1 MLFFLGSV
9 CYNGKALLALCV
21 DNDEGYSSANRNR
34 QRKSLIYESSAEG
47 YRVNDKNFCVE
58 VVPVVQPLV
67 SLIIPVY
74 NLAEYLPKCLDSV
87 QRQTYENIEVL
98 LVNDGSTDSSPS
110 VCARYVQSD
119 CRFQLIDKANSGVSD
134 SRNQALER
142 AQGKYV
148 QFIDG
153 DDWLTPDATETLV
166 HTAESTGA
174 DLVLAHF
181 YRVAEERMA
190 PRGHI
195 KKERVLTRQEFAEEM
210 MKAPANYY
218 YGVLW
223 NKLYRRALLDTHHL
237 RFDSQVT
244 WCEDFLFNLE
254 YIERV
259 RLVAAIPKPIY
270 YYRKRD
276 NSLVTS
282 QASLRRTIA
291 MKVQTFDNYK
301 ELYQKLD
308 LYEEQK
314 AKVYSYFLS
323 AATDGAVSLLSPKV
337 NPGKDEIEGVFSLQK
352 EKGAR
357 AAHIKD

>member
-1 MLFFLGSV
+1 ML
-9 CYNGKALLALCV
+9 
-21 DNDEGYSSANRNR
+21 
-34 QRKSLIYESSAEG
+34 
-47 YRVNDKNFCVE
+47 
-58 VVPVVQPLV
+58 QPLV
-67 SLIIPVY
+67 SIIIPMY
-74 NLAEYLPKCLDSV
+74 NLADYLPKCLDSV
-87 QRQTYENIEVL
+87 YGQSYENIQVL
-98 LVNDGSTDSSPS
+98 LVNDGSTDASLA
-110 VCARYVQSD
+110 VCQEYVRLDS
-119 CRFQLIDKANSGVSD
+119 RFQLIDKPNSGVSD
-134 SRNQALER
+134 SRNQALDR
-142 AQGKYV
+142 AEGKYI
-148 QFIDG
+148 QFLDG
-153 DDWLTPDATETLV
+153 DDWLAPDATETLV

-181 YRVAEERMA
+181 YRVADERMA

-195 KKERVLTRQEFAEEM
+195 KKEQVFTRQEFAEEM

-223 NKLYRRALLDTHHL
+223 NKLYRRSIIEANRL
-237 RFDSQVT
+237 RFDSQVN

-259 RLVAAIPKPIY
+259 RLVAAVPRPIY
-270 YYRKRD
+270 YYRKRE

-291 MKVQTFDNYK
+291 MKIQTFDSYK

-323 AATDGAVSLLSPKV
+323 AATDGTVSLLSPRV
-337 NPGKDEIEGVFSLQK
+337 DTEKD
-352 EKGAR
+352 AR
-357 AAHIKD
+357 

>member
-1 MLFFLGSV
+1 ML
-9 CYNGKALLALCV
+9 
-21 DNDEGYSSANRNR
+21 
-34 QRKSLIYESSAEG
+34 
-47 YRVNDKNFCVE
+47 
-58 VVPVVQPLV
+58 QPLV
-67 SLIIPVY
+67 SIIIPIY
-74 NLAEYLPKCLDSV
+74 NLADYLPKCLDSV
-87 QRQTYENIEVL
+87 HGQSYENIQVL
-98 LVNDGSTDSSPS
+98 LVNDGSTDASLA
-110 VCARYVQSD
+110 VCQEYVRLDS
-119 CRFQLIDKANSGVSD
+119 RFQLIDKPNSGVSD
-134 SRNQALER
+134 SRNQALDR
-142 AQGKYV
+142 AEGKYI
-148 QFIDG
+148 QFLDG
-153 DDWLTPDATETLV
+153 DDWLAPDATETLV

-181 YRVAEERMA
+181 YRVADERMA

-195 KKERVLTRQEFAEEM
+195 KKEQVFTRQEFAEEM

-223 NKLYRRALLDTHHL
+223 NKLYRRSIIEANRL
-237 RFDSQVT
+237 RFDSQVN

-259 RLVAAIPKPIY
+259 RLVAAVPRPIY
-270 YYRKRD
+270 YYRKRE

-291 MKVQTFDNYK
+291 MKIQTFDSYK

-323 AATDGAVSLLSPKV
+323 AATDGTVSLLSPRV
-337 NPGKDEIEGVFSLQK
+337 DTEKD
-352 EKGAR
+352 AR
-357 AAHIKD
+357 

>member
-1 MLFFLGSV
+1 ML
-9 CYNGKALLALCV
+9 
-21 DNDEGYSSANRNR
+21 
-34 QRKSLIYESSAEG
+34 
-47 YRVNDKNFCVE
+47 
-58 VVPVVQPLV
+58 QPLV
-67 SLIIPVY
+67 SIIIPVY
-74 NLAEYLPKCLDSV
+74 NLADYLPQCLDSV
-87 QRQTYENIEVL
+87 QGQSYENIQVL
-98 LVNDGSTDSSPS
+98 LVNDGSTDASLAI
-110 VCARYVQSD
+110 CREYARRDS
-119 CRFQLIDKANSGVSD
+119 RFQLIDKANSGVSD
-134 SRNQALER
+134 SRNQALDR
-142 AQGKYV
+142 AEGKYI
-148 QFIDG
+148 QFLDG

-166 HTAESTGA
+166 HAAESTGA

-181 YRVAEERMA
+181 YRVADERMA

-223 NKLYRRALLDTHHL
+223 NKLYRRSIIDSRRL
-237 RFDSQVT
+237 RFDSQVN

-259 RLVAAIPKPIY
+259 RLVSAVPKPIY
-270 YYRKRD
+270 YYRKRE

-291 MKVQTFDNYK
+291 MKMQTFDSYK

-314 AKVYSYFLS
+314 AKVYSYLLS
-323 AATDGAVSLLSPKV
+323 AATDGAVSPLSPK
-337 NPGKDEIEGVFSLQK
+337 IENDAGL
-352 EKGAR
+352 
-357 AAHIKD
+357 

>member
-1 MLFFLGSV
+1 ML
-9 CYNGKALLALCV
+9 
-21 DNDEGYSSANRNR
+21 
-34 QRKSLIYESSAEG
+34 
-47 YRVNDKNFCVE
+47 
-58 VVPVVQPLV
+58 QPLV
-67 SLIIPVY
+67 SIIIPIY
-74 NLAEYLPKCLDSV
+74 NLADYLPQCLDSV
-87 QRQTYENIEVL
+87 QGQSYENIQVL
-98 LVNDGSTDSSPS
+98 LVNDGSTDASPAI
-110 VCARYVQSD
+110 CQEYVRRDS
-119 CRFQLIDKANSGVSD
+119 RFQLIDKANSGVSD
-134 SRNQALER
+134 SRNQALDR
-142 AQGKYV
+142 AEGKYI
-148 QFIDG
+148 QFLDG

-166 HTAESTGA
+166 HAAESTGA

-181 YRVAEERMA
+181 YRVADERLA

-223 NKLYRRALLDTHHL
+223 NKLYRRSIIEANRL
-237 RFDSQVT
+237 RFDSEVN

-259 RLVAAIPKPIY
+259 RLVSAVSRPIY
-270 YYRKRD
+270 YYRKRE

-291 MKVQTFDNYK
+291 MKIQTFDNYK

-323 AATDGAVSLLSPKV
+323 AATDGAVSPLSPKV
-337 NPGKDEIEGVFSLQK
+337 DMKKDAL
-352 EKGAR
+352 
-357 AAHIKD
+357 